1 MRIKIAIAILLFE
14 ISPSGLFAKRID
26 IPKEA
31 PAVKIAGVLRQ
42 AKLVGVFCGD
52 DVDAQ
57 TCNFFANA
65 LRTALKNQLV
75 NVGLFYQPEVMVQSF
90 YVPPM
95 PLPFTNVTLRLI
107 ESTAGR
113 DGITRVYLGGFCFD
127 SESQDELGLQLPRWV
142 ESEGAR
148 DTGPIDTD
156 RATAASKLAKEF
168 AIYWTDTK
176 KEKPQ

>member
-1 MRIKIAIAILLFE
+1 MQIRVAMMVLLSG
-14 ISPSGLFAKRID
+14 IVTSGLFAKRID

-31 PAVKIAGVLRQ
+31 PPAKIAMVLRQ

-57 TCNFFANA
+57 TCKFFANA
-65 LRTALKNQLV
+65 LRAALKNQHV

-107 ESTAGR
+107 EDESSR
-113 DGITRVYLGGFCFD
+113 DGMTRVYLGFCFD
-127 SESQDELGLQLPRWV
+127 SESQDQLGFQLPRWV
-142 ESEGAR
+142 ESEGNR
-148 DTGPIDTD
+148 DTGPLDSE
-156 RATAASKLAKEF
+156 RATAASRLAKEF
-168 AIYWTDTK
+168 AAYWTETK